1 MDKFPKVTA
10 EFKNNEWQ
18 IKIENWDGMS
28 AMSIEHLSYKMHKAA
43 HQWRADRLHEMNVAV
58 RKASGDA
65 PVNRGTD
72 AKFVEELTNALQQG
86 KSSLAG

>member
-10 EFKNNEWQ
+10 VFKNDAFE

-28 AMSIEHLSYKMHKAA
+28 PMHIERLTYELHKAA
-43 HQWRADRLHEMNVAV
+43 HKWRAARLTELYNAQN
-58 RKASGDA
+58 KASGEA

-72 AKFVEELTNALQQG
+72 ADFVKELENALQQG
-86 KSSLAG
+86 KQNIAG